1 MYRLKTLRKWQAAS
15 EIKVNSMIR
24 KIKYSTHFIKITL
37 TTFLFANTKQY
48 HVIGNNFQQL
58 HFKAHLAYLYTQH

>member
-24 KIKYSTHFIKITL
+24 KIKYGTHFIKITL

-48 HVIGNNFQQL
+48 QCDWKELPTASF
-58 HFKAHLAYLYTQH
+58 

>member
-24 KIKYSTHFIKITL
+24 EMNYGTHFIKITL

-48 HVIGNNFQQL
+48 QCDW
-58 HFKAHLAYLYTQH
+58 K

>member
-15 EIKVNSMIR
+15 EMKVNSMIR
-24 KIKYSTHFIKITL
+24 KIKYGTHFIKITL

-48 HVIGNNFQQL
+48 QCDW
-58 HFKAHLAYLYTQH
+58 K